1 MRFSFTLSRYF
12 GKQLL
17 VAVLLVLLALVGL
30 VLLTETIE
38 LLRRSAKFG
47 DMPFGVMIEMVLLKA
62 PNMAEDLLPYA
73 CLLGSMLALAKLT
86 RTNELIVARAAGVSV
101 WQFLSPGLIAAAL
114 LGVGFVGIIN
124 PISAVML
131 LKYEQL
137 DAKYFANQ
145 PNLMM
150 LSPSGIWLKQMDP
163 EGKHSGE
170 YIVHSQRLS
179 QSTMMFQHVMVLRFD
194 KDERFSERLDAKNA
208 ALSGDD
214 LVLHNVIRSTPGQPP
229 QTVEEMALPTTL
241 KPEQIQDSFAS
252 PEAMPFWSLPGFID
266 TLEAAGFSALKH
278 RIYFHSLLASPVL
291 LMGMVLI
298 AAIFSLRLP
307 RKGRVMMFAAAGTAA
322 GFGLH
327 FMTQLVHALGGSGT
341 LPIPLAAWAPALIVV
356 SLGAASLLHLEDG

>member
-150 LSPSGIWLKQMDP
+150 LSPSGIWRP
-163 EGKHSGE
+163 S
-170 YIVHSQRLS
+170 
-179 QSTMMFQHVMVLRFD
+179 
-194 KDERFSERLDAKNA
+194 
-208 ALSGDD
+208 
-214 LVLHNVIRSTPGQPP
+214 
-229 QTVEEMALPTTL
+229 
-241 KPEQIQDSFAS
+241 
-252 PEAMPFWSLPGFID
+252 
-266 TLEAAGFSALKH
+266 
-278 RIYFHSLLASPVL
+278 
-291 LMGMVLI
+291 
-298 AAIFSLRLP
+298 
-307 RKGRVMMFAAAGTAA
+307 
-322 GFGLH
+322 
-327 FMTQLVHALGGSGT
+327 
-341 LPIPLAAWAPALIVV
+341 
-356 SLGAASLLHLEDG
+356 